1 MIALPGFMLRDLRGA
16 SKVRSLWVFCACL
29 MLGIALIAVCGSLLQ
44 LVRDGFEQQ
53 ERNLYGGD
61 LQISQR
67 QSISETQQNWL
78 VQNAQVSRV
87 LELRTM
93 LGTEDGDFTVVEL
106 QSVDDAYPLY
116 GQMLLE
122 PETTLQQAV
131 ALSPESGLWGAA
143 FDPALIQQ
151 LGLQTGQTVHIGDLQ
166 VELRAVI
173 LQQPDRSLR
182 ADFRGPPV
190 IIDERALEQS
200 GLLLPTSLIDYD
212 YRIRTNKDPIKWRED
227 LIKAF
232 PDASW
237 EVETVKERGEF
248 IGRRLD
254 QVASVLLL
262 IGFSTLLI
270 GGLGV
275 ANSVGAY
282 LQTKLRT
289 LATLQSL
296 GARAPQVASVY
307 IGQITLLALL
317 ASTVGAIF
325 GSTVAWL
332 SAKSLSNKLPIE
344 PNLQALAVP
353 TLMAIAL
360 GLCTA
365 LIFTLPTLGRTLNAP
380 TGSLIRGIDVG
391 QSATPKVYRW
401 STVVIG
407 VLGALLLV
415 WFVPQPLVGA
425 GFIVFILLLLLLLD
439 TIVKLIRA
447 SAAKFSKSSVLDGQF
462 ALRMAIAGL
471 YRPGASL
478 RPMLLSLGTALT
490 LLVTSALVIASTYK
504 TLQDTVPNRAP
515 SLVFYDLQK
524 DQVQN
529 FNNEVAAIDG
539 YQSHAVAPL
548 VLGRLTRV
556 NGEYLTDSSVAER
569 ALEAN
574 DEHKLSYRYKNI
586 DNTKVDRGEWWPDNY
601 NGPPLVAME
610 DREADQLGLKT
621 GDKLQFTIMGQ
632 PIDVT
637 LVAIYAQARFETSF
651 WLEAVFTNNVLDP
664 FISRHI
670 GSVTLTPDTDI
681 AAQSTLG
688 ESFPNV
694 VTIRTAK
701 VLAASR
707 EILSGA
713 SLAMMLIAAV
723 SLGAS
728 VLVMASVV
736 AVNRQRQVYEASV
749 MHAMGTRMGEV
760 MKSVVFEYG
769 LLSVVLSLFAICVG
783 SILGQA
789 LLTYWLKISSS
800 GSLWAGAIVA
810 VAAST
815 LCLFAGALW
824 LLLTLKATPAMLLKQ
839 GT

>member
-262 IGFSTLLI
+262 VGFSTLLI

-344 PNLQALAVP
+344 PNLQALTLP

-380 TGSLIRGIDVG
+380 TGSLIRGIDVV
-391 QSATPKVYRW
+391 QPATPKVYRW

>member
-332 SAKSLSNKLPIE
+332 SAQSLSNKLPIE

-447 SAAKFSKSSVLDGQF
+447 SAAKFSKSSALDGQF

-701 VLAASR
+701 VLAASQ

-824 LLLTLKATPAMLLKQ
+824 LLLTLKATPAVLLKQ

>member
-1 MIALPGFMLRDLRGA
+1 
-16 SKVRSLWVFCACL
+16 
-29 MLGIALIAVCGSLLQ
+29 
-44 LVRDGFEQQ
+44 
-53 ERNLYGGD
+53 
-61 LQISQR
+61 
-67 QSISETQQNWL
+67 
-78 VQNAQVSRV
+78 
-87 LELRTM
+87 
-93 LGTEDGDFTVVEL
+93 
-106 QSVDDAYPLY
+106 
-116 GQMLLE
+116 
-122 PETTLQQAV
+122 
-131 ALSPESGLWGAA
+131 
-143 FDPALIQQ
+143 
-151 LGLQTGQTVHIGDLQ
+151 
-166 VELRAVI
+166 
-173 LQQPDRSLR
+173 
-182 ADFRGPPV
+182 
-190 IIDERALEQS
+190 
-200 GLLLPTSLIDYD
+200 
-212 YRIRTNKDPIKWRED
+212 
-227 LIKAF
+227 
-232 PDASW
+232 
-237 EVETVKERGEF
+237 
-248 IGRRLD
+248 
-254 QVASVLLL
+254 
-262 IGFSTLLI
+262 
-270 GGLGV
+270 
-275 ANSVGAY
+275 
-282 LQTKLRT
+282 
-289 LATLQSL
+289 
-296 GARAPQVASVY
+296 
-307 IGQITLLALL
+307 
-317 ASTVGAIF
+317 
-325 GSTVAWL
+325 
-332 SAKSLSNKLPIE
+332 
-344 PNLQALAVP
+344 
-353 TLMAIAL
+353 
-360 GLCTA
+360 
-365 LIFTLPTLGRTLNAP
+365 
-380 TGSLIRGIDVG
+380 
-391 QSATPKVYRW
+391 
-401 STVVIG
+401 
-407 VLGALLLV
+407 
-415 WFVPQPLVGA
+415 
-425 GFIVFILLLLLLLD
+425 
-439 TIVKLIRA
+439 
-447 SAAKFSKSSVLDGQF
+447 
-462 ALRMAIAGL
+462 MAIAGL

>member
-1 MIALPGFMLRDLRGA
+1 M
-16 SKVRSLWVFCACL
+16 
-29 MLGIALIAVCGSLLQ
+29 
-44 LVRDGFEQQ
+44 
-53 ERNLYGGD
+53 
-61 LQISQR
+61 
-67 QSISETQQNWL
+67 
-78 VQNAQVSRV
+78 
-87 LELRTM
+87 
-93 LGTEDGDFTVVEL
+93 
-106 QSVDDAYPLY
+106 
-116 GQMLLE
+116 
-122 PETTLQQAV
+122 
-131 ALSPESGLWGAA
+131 
-143 FDPALIQQ
+143 
-151 LGLQTGQTVHIGDLQ
+151 
-166 VELRAVI
+166 
-173 LQQPDRSLR
+173 
-182 ADFRGPPV
+182 
-190 IIDERALEQS
+190 
-200 GLLLPTSLIDYD
+200 
-212 YRIRTNKDPIKWRED
+212 
-227 LIKAF
+227 
-232 PDASW
+232 
-237 EVETVKERGEF
+237 
-248 IGRRLD
+248 
-254 QVASVLLL
+254 L

-332 SAKSLSNKLPIE
+332 SAQSLSNKLPIE

-701 VLAASR
+701 VLAASQ

>member
-262 IGFSTLLI
+262 VGFSTLLI

-325 GSTVAWL
+325 GSTMAWL

-344 PNLQALAVP
+344 PNLQALTLP

-447 SAAKFSKSSVLDGQF
+447 SAAKFSKSSALDGQF